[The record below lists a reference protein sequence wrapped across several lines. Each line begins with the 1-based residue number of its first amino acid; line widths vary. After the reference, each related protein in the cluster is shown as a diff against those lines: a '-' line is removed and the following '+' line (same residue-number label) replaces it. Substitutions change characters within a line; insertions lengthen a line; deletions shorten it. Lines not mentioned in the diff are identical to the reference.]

1 MIFSLYDKNFLMFK
15 VQEQTNIRL
24 LFWEIGEIAQKIKY
38 FLL

>member
-24 LFWEIGEIAQKIKY
+24 LFWEIGEIAQ
-38 FLL
+38 